1 MQLPLSFQIQNHG
14 RQLLRQTLDKYYA
27 VGESSDAVTLAWNFF
42 MAEVKYLLQL
52 LGKPLGCRE
61 RVRVFTSRTCIM
73 NQPAGLA
80 TYCQSKARY
89 SWSIFRKNRSL

>member
-42 MAEVKYLLQL
+42 MAEVMKRKF
-52 LGKPLGCRE
+52 GIE
-61 RVRVFTSRTCIM
+61 TD
-73 NQPAGLA
+73 LA
-80 TYCQSKARY
+80 SK
-89 SWSIFRKNRSL
+89 F

>member
-42 MAEVKYLLQL
+42 MAEVKYLIEL
-52 LGKPLGCRE
+52 LNTINLPCANQY
-61 RVRVFTSRTCIM
+61 RV
-73 NQPAGLA
+73 
-80 TYCQSKARY
+80 
-89 SWSIFRKNRSL
+89 

>member
-42 MAEVKYLLQL
+42 MAEVKYLLEL
-52 LGKPLGCRE
+52 
-61 RVRVFTSRTCIM
+61 
-73 NQPAGLA
+73 
-80 TYCQSKARY
+80 YDQS
-89 SWSIFRKNRSL
+89 SLC

>member
-42 MAEVKYLLQL
+42 MAEVKYLLELCDQSSL
-52 LGKPLGCRE
+52 CLTVKEGVTNYLSIRSSS
-61 RVRVFTSRTCIM
+61 VVASTTSRTF
-73 NQPAGLA
+73 PRRGG
-80 TYCQSKARY
+80 S
-89 SWSIFRKNRSL
+89 

>member
-42 MAEVKYLLQL
+42 MAEVIHCSIRQKEKESAAPFNIPSIPSAVSVL
-52 LGKPLGCRE
+52 R
-61 RVRVFTSRTCIM
+61 SR
-73 NQPAGLA
+73 
-80 TYCQSKARY
+80 
-89 SWSIFRKNRSL
+89 

>member
-42 MAEVKYLLQL
+42 MAEVKYLTE
-52 LGKPLGCRE
+52 KK
-61 RVRVFTSRTCIM
+61 VF
-73 NQPAGLA
+73 LA
-80 TYCQSKARY
+80 TYYLILTPSAVSVLRRRQLY
-89 SWSIFRKNRSL
+89 

>member
-42 MAEVKYLLQL
+42 MAEVMKCKF
-52 LGKPLGCRE
+52 GIE
-61 RVRVFTSRTCIM
+61 TD
-73 NQPAGLA
+73 LA
-80 TYCQSKARY
+80 SK
-89 SWSIFRKNRSL
+89 F

>member
-42 MAEVKYLLQL
+42 MAEVKKRNF
-52 LGKPLGCRE
+52 GIE
-61 RVRVFTSRTCIM
+61 TD
-73 NQPAGLA
+73 LA
-80 TYCQSKARY
+80 SK
-89 SWSIFRKNRSL
+89 F